1 MLASDRV
8 AIAAHLHVVL
18 RRRTGRVTDTEWMA
32 INEEYAR
39 AMIQFARQR
48 AAEDQ
53 APELEEWALRLERA
67 WAEPLDQARQSFMD
81 AAARTVSLRVGPAS
95 APPVPAPT
103 AAPAADATSAK
114 PGGPPPPPGTP
125 PGGSRY
131 IGGLR

>member
-1 MLASDRV
+1 
-8 AIAAHLHVVL
+8 
-18 RRRTGRVTDTEWMA
+18 
-32 INEEYAR
+32 
-39 AMIQFARQR
+39 MIQFARQR
-48 AAEDQ
+48 AAEDK

-95 APPVPAPT
+95 APPGPAPAPVADPT
-103 AAPAADATSAK
+103 AAK
-114 PGGPPPPPGTP
+114 PGAPPPPGTP